1 MAAFHYQALDHK
13 GKTRKGVIEGDS
25 ARLVRQSLKEQGL
38 IPVSVEASEQNST
51 LKDSHS
57 SQSRTGGRM
66 NVHEI
71 ALFTRQLSTL
81 LKSGMPLESCLQA
94 ISEQAEKQKVRS
106 VVTSIRAKVNEGYAL
121 AEGLAGFPS
130 VFDQLYRAMVA
141 AGEKS
146 GHLDLILDRLA
157 NYTEHRQKMRS
168 KVFQALLYPVVLVV
182 FSVVIIGILLTAVV
196 PKIVSQFVQT
206 GQQLP
211 TSTQVL
217 IGMSDFAQH
226 WWWLILL
233 LIIGSWSGSK
243 WLLSQESYRF
253 AWDKRILTFPLLGKV
268 VRGLNTARFA
278 RTLAICASS
287 NIPILDAMNVAGDV
301 VTNLYMKKK
310 VSEATERV
318 REGASLRHSL
328 QTTSLFP
335 PMMLH
340 MIASGEQSGELEKML
355 ISAADN
361 QDNQFESTVNI
372 ALGLFTPILI
382 AVMAGF
388 VLFIVL
394 ATLMPILEMN
404 NLMTR

>member
-1 MAAFHYQALDHK
+1 MAAFQYQAVDSK
-13 GKTRKGVIEGDS
+13 GKTKRGVLEGDS
-25 ARLVRQSLKEQGL
+25 ARHVRQSLKEQGL
-38 IPVSVEASEQNST
+38 MPISVDFSQN
-51 LKDSHS
+51 KKWS
-57 SQSRTGGRM
+57 SGFRLSNPSLSARM
-66 NVHEI
+66 NIYEI

-94 ISEQAEKQKVRS
+94 ISDQAEKPKMS
-106 VVTSIRAKVNEGYAL
+106 AVVTNVRAKVNEGYAL
-121 AEGLAGFPS
+121 VEGLS
-130 VFDQLYRAMVA
+130 VFPATFNPLYRAMVA

-146 GHLDLILDRLA
+146 GHLDQILDRLA
-157 NYTEHRQKMRS
+157 NYTEHQQVMRS
-168 KVFQALLYPVVLVV
+168 KILQALLYPIILVV
-182 FSVVIIGILLTAVV
+182 FSIAIISILLTAVV
-196 PKIVSQFVQT
+196 PKIVSQFVQM
-206 GQQLP
+206 GQGLP
-211 TSTQVL
+211 VSTQIL
-217 IGMSDFAQH
+217 IDMSDFVQS
-226 WWWLILL
+226 WWWLILFFCFACWGA
-233 LIIGSWSGSK
+233 IK
-243 WLLSQESYRF
+243 WLLSQKHYRF
-253 AWDKRILTFPLLGKV
+253 KLDQQLIRIPIIGSV
-268 VRGLNTARFA
+268 VKGINTARFA

-301 VTNLYMKKK
+301 VTNTYMKEK

-318 REGASLRHSL
+318 REGSSLRKAL
-328 QTTSLFP
+328 QGTHFFP

-372 ALGLFTPILI
+372 VLGLFTPILI

-388 VLFIVL
+388 VLFIVM

>member
-1 MAAFHYQALDHK
+1 
-13 GKTRKGVIEGDS
+13 
-25 ARLVRQSLKEQGL
+25 
-38 IPVSVEASEQNST
+38 
-51 LKDSHS
+51 
-57 SQSRTGGRM
+57 M
-66 NVHEI
+66 NIHEI

-94 ISEQAEKQKVRS
+94 IAEQAEKQKVRS
-106 VVTSIRAKVNEGYAL
+106 VITSVRAKVNEGYSL
-121 AEGLAGFPS
+121 AEGLSAFPS
-130 VFDQLYRAMVA
+130 AFDQLYRAMVA

-157 NYTEHRQKMRS
+157 NYTEHRQKMRN

-182 FSVVIIGILLTAVV
+182 FSVAIIGILLTAVV
-196 PKIVSQFVQT
+196 PKIVGQFIQT

-211 TSTQVL
+211 TSTQIL

-226 WWWLILL
+226 WWWLILGVVL
-233 LIIGSWSGSK
+233 GVWAGSK
-243 WLLSQESYRF
+243 WLLTQESYRLRY
-253 AWDKRILTFPLLGKV
+253 DQKVINLPLLGTVAK
-268 VRGLNTARFA
+268 GLNTARFA

-301 VTNLYMKKK
+301 VTNTFMKKK
-310 VSEATERV
+310 VIEATERI
-318 REGASLRHSL
+318 REGTSLRRAL
-328 QTTSLFP
+328 QTTKLFP

-372 ALGLFTPILI
+372 TLGLFTPLLI
-382 AVMAGF
+382 ALMAGF

-404 NLMTR
+404 NLMAR

>member
-1 MAAFHYQALDHK
+1 MAAFQYQALDHK

-38 IPVSVEASEQNST
+38 IPLSVESSNN
-51 LKDSHS
+51 SHS
-57 SQSRTGGRM
+57 SAEAKSAQGSVAGRM

-106 VVTSIRAKVNEGYAL
+106 VVTSVRAKVNEGYAL
-121 AEGLAGFPS
+121 AEGLSGFPS

-146 GHLDLILDRLA
+146 GHLDLILERLA
-157 NYTEHRQKMRS
+157 SYTEHRQKMRS
-168 KVFQALLYPVVLVV
+168 KVFQALLYPIVLVV
-182 FSVVIIGILLTAVV
+182 FSVGIIGILLTAVV
-196 PKIVSQFVQT
+196 PKIVGQFIQT
-206 GQQLP
+206 GQRLP

-226 WWWLILL
+226 WWWLILT
-233 LIIGSWSGSK
+233 LIVCLWGGTK
-243 WLLSQESYRF
+243 WLLAQEHYRLSYDQR
-253 AWDKRILTFPLLGKV
+253 LLNLPLLGTV
-268 VRGLNTARFA
+268 VKGLNTARFA

-301 VTNLYMKKK
+301 VTNAFMKKK
-310 VSEATERV
+310 VIEATERI
-318 REGASLRHSL
+318 REGTSLRRAL
-328 QTTSLFP
+328 ETTKLFP

-372 ALGLFTPILI
+372 SLGLFTPILI
-382 AVMAGF
+382 AIMAGF
-388 VLFIVL
+388 VLFIVM

-404 NLMTR
+404 NVMSR